1 MTEQRLESAPVNVL
15 GDARRV
21 AAILPPLRRRLLE
34 NLEMPDSAA
43 GLARRLGL
51 PRQKVNYH
59 LRELE
64 RAGCV
69 ECVGTRR
76 RRGCTERRLQA
87 TARAFVLSPAFLG
100 ELGADPGRIRDR
112 FSSAYLITA
121 ASRLVRDV
129 GTLRERA
136 AAVDKQLTTLTMET
150 EVTFPSPAALR
161 AFADEVA
168 AAVARIAAR
177 HQSAGATNGRS
188 YRIVLG
194 AHPTVTKTEDE
205 AAAEAAR
212 HAGHAGKEDRS

>member
-1 MTEQRLESAPVNVL
+1 MIEQTPDAAPVNVL

-21 AAILPPLRRRLLE
+21 AAILPPLRRRLLQS
-34 NLEMPDSAA
+34 LEIPDSAA

-121 ASRLVRDV
+121 ASRLVRDI

-136 AAVDKQLTTLTMET
+136 AAVDRPLTTLTMET
-150 EVTFPSPAALR
+150 EIAFSSPAALR
-161 AFADEVA
+161 EFADELA
-168 AAVARIAAR
+168 GAVARIAAK
-177 HQSAGATNGRS
+177 HQSASAASGRS
-188 YRIVLG
+188 YRVVLG
-194 AHPTVTKTEDE
+194 AHPTITKTEEE

-212 HAGHAGKEDRS
+212 HAGRTGKEDR